1 MQFLS
6 LSPQHPT
13 PKGWECYE
21 EAANLG
27 GENKKQKVICRA
39 EQKHG
44 QTPLHRLLLLY

>member
-21 EAANLG
+21 EAADLG
-27 GENKKQKVICRA
+27 GEKKNRIICRA
-39 EQKHG
+39 EQKHE
-44 QTPLHRLLLLY
+44 QTPLHRFLLLY